1 MSVIQDPYER
11 LRLERLYR
19 SMSDEELRQLAST
32 PDEELTDDAQDA
44 LDEELDRRGIDIPP
58 APIPEVTP
66 EPQLSKLIT
75 IAKFRDTPEAL
86 LAKGAL
92 ESAGIEC
99 FLGDDNVVRLDWFIS
114 NFIGGIKLR
123 VHEEDE
129 EAARQILAQEPE
141 PSYEVEGIGTYE
153 MPRCPQCNSLNVHYE
168 DFDKSVALVSLAVLK
183 LPIRIANKLW
193 TCNDCGARW
202 RVEPETGSTEVQ
214 D

>member
-19 SMSDEELRQLAST
+19 AMSDEELRQLASA
-32 PDEELTDDAQDA
+32 PEEELTDDAQDA
-44 LDEELDRRGIDIPP
+44 LDEELDRRGIELEPILPP
-58 APIPEVTP
+58 EIQP
-66 EPQLSKLIT
+66 EPQLSKLAT

-123 VHEEDE
+123 VHEEDAD
-129 EAARQILAQEPE
+129 AARQILNQDPE
-141 PSYEVEGIGTYE
+141 PSYEVEGFGTYE
-153 MPRCPQCNSLNVHYE
+153 LPRCPKCNSLDVHYE

-183 LPIRIANKLW
+183 LPIRLRNKLW
-193 TCNDCGARW
+193 TCNECGARW
-202 RVEPETGSTEVQ
+202 RVEPDTDVGTQ
-214 D
+214 I

>member
-19 SMSDEELRQLAST
+19 AMSDEELRRLASA
-32 PDEELTDDAQDA
+32 PEEELTDDAQDA
-44 LDEELDRRGIDIPP
+44 LDEELDRRGIEME
-58 APIPEVTP
+58 PESLTRDA
-66 EPQLSKLIT
+66 EPQLSKLTT

-123 VHEEDE
+123 VHEEDAD
-129 EAARQILAQEPE
+129 AARQILNQKPE
-141 PSYEVEGIGTYE
+141 PSYEVEGVGTFE
-153 MPRCPQCNSLNVHYE
+153 MPRCPKCNSLDVRYE

-183 LPIRIANKLW
+183 LPIKLHNKLW
-193 TCNDCGARW
+193 TCGECGARW
-202 RVEPETGSTEVQ
+202 RVETDESTL
-214 D
+214 